1 MAFRIQTALITN
13 TDGAAVPR
21 AAVRAHF
28 LQLPVLGHDAR
39 AADIEMIP
47 DGAELALAVT
57 AQQVFYR
64 EIPVLAGGRTVDDD
78 ILYLLHIRPVLDVLQ
93 KLTFAHHLFISGEQW
108 KGFFYH
114 GLKGNRCA
122 AGDAQGGEGGD
133 CRLNN
138 GLEYLLPR
146 DFIIF
151 AHNFKILVC
160 NKNLE

>member
-1 MAFRIQTALITN
+1 MAFRIQTALVTN

-78 ILYLLHIRPVLDVLQ
+78 ILYLLHIRSVLDVLQ

-114 GLKGNRCA
+114 RLKGNRCA
-122 AGDAQGGEGGD
+122 TGDAQGGEGGNR
-133 CRLNN
+133 RLND

-146 DFIIF
+146 DFMIF
-151 AHNFKILVC
+151 AHNF
-160 NKNLE
+160 